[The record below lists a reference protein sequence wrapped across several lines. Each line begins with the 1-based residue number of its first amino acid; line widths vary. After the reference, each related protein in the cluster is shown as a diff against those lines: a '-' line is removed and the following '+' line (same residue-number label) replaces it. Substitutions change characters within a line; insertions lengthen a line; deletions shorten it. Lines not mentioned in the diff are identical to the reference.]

1 MNINLS
7 DNIKK
12 FLLAGIGAVAST
24 VDKSKEIV
32 DDLVKKGELTVEQGK
47 TLNEELKHTIKNN
60 VESVKENVVNA
71 ISHDKKESEKIEN
84 IVSTMDKMTAEELKK
99 IHDKLTEIEKASGTE
114 INEVDET
121 DK

>member
-1 MNINLS
+1 MNMNLS

-47 TLNEELKHTIKNN
+47 TLNEELKHTIKTN
-60 VESVKENVVNA
+60 VESVKENVVNV
-71 ISHDKKESEKIEN
+71 ISPDKKESEKVESI
-84 IVSTMDKMTAEELKK
+84 ISRMDTMTADELRT
-99 IHDKLTEIEKASGTE
+99 IREKLAEIDNISDTESNDT
-114 INEVDET
+114 NENS
-121 DK
+121 K